1 MKTLIVQLP
10 STAPISS
17 ASLIDPPKH
26 PAQPAAHPEPA
37 VPNRQIQQ
45 ALEALRQAAEQM
57 QESAMRLFASHREQI
72 IRLSIEIAAKILAK
86 DIHEQTYQMEA
97 ILQQA
102 LEGIPQDRPI
112 AVRLN
117 PKDLQTCQDRKG
129 KIGAEQPSLI
139 RFIPDPSV
147 RPAECIVESEQG
159 IIEWIIDEHLKRI
172 AEALLAGVQTNDKN
186 RNENL
191 LS

>member
-17 ASLIDPPKH
+17 ASIIDPPKC
-26 PAQPAAHPEPA
+26 PAQPAARSESPL
-37 VPNRQIQQ
+37 PNRQIQQ

-57 QESAMRLFASHREQI
+57 QESAGRLFASHREQI

-86 DIHEQTYQMEA
+86 DIHEQNYQMET

-112 AVRLN
+112 TIRLN
-117 PKDLQTCQDRKG
+117 PKDLQTCQEMMEKT
-129 KIGAEQPSLI
+129 GAEQPALI
-139 RFIPDPSV
+139 RLIPDPTV
-147 RPAECIVESEQG
+147 QPAECIVESEQG

-172 AEALLAGVQTNDKN
+172 SEALLAGVQADDKN
-186 RNENL
+186 RSENL
-191 LS
+191 LH